1 MGVRVDL
8 EKSSNVSRLWTRHP
22 EEALTVPNHLEKGKP
37 SSRAKAN
44 IWRELEAKALMVIM
58 TSRISMTLTKPV
70 VPPTLFVAFWNT

>member
-8 EKSSNVSRLWTRHP
+8 AKGSNVSRLRTRNA

-37 SSRAKAN
+37 SSRANAN

-58 TSRISMTLTKPV
+58 TSRISVTLTKPV